1 MIVAYID
8 VYKYQF
14 GVEPICRV
22 LRHYG
27 VQIAPSTY
35 YARKTRPASARSRS
49 DALLLPR
56 VKRAFEVN
64 YSCYGA
70 RKLWHALRDE
80 GLDLGRDQVA
90 RLMRIAGL
98 RGARRVKRVR
108 TTVQAPARKELPDL
122 VKRRWDTGAPD
133 RVWVADLTY
142 VPSSEGTIYT
152 SFIQD
157 AGTRHILGFTVATS
171 MAASLVTKALE
182 QALATRRRRRPG
194 FTTNGLI
201 HHADRGSQY
210 TSLAL
215 SKRLQELGIAASTGR
230 TGTALDNAAM
240 ETTIGLYKTELIN
253 AKRWSSRQEVE
264 TATAA
269 WVTWFNEKRLH
280 SALDYQSPTSY
291 EQSYHRTLDLPRQA
305 A

>member
-1 MIVAYID
+1 VIVAYID

-14 GVEPICRV
+14 GVEPICRA
-22 LRHYG
+22 LRQYG

-56 VKRAFEVN
+56 LKRTFEVN

-70 RKLWHALRDE
+70 RKLWRELRNE
-80 GLDLGRDQVA
+80 GLDIGRDRVA
-90 RLMRIAGL
+90 RLMRNAGI
-98 RGARRVKRVR
+98 RGARRVKRII
-108 TTVQAPARKELPDL
+108 TTVPAPVRRDLPDL
-122 VKRRWDTGAPD
+122 VKRQWDKGEPD

-171 MAASLVTKALE
+171 MATSLVARALE

-215 SKRLQELGIAASTGR
+215 SKRLQELGIAASVGR

-253 AKRWSSRQEVE
+253 TRRWTSRQEVE

-269 WVTWFNEKRLH
+269 WVTWFNEKRRH
-280 SALDYQSPTSY
+280 SALGYQSPTNY
-291 EQSYHRTLDLPRQA
+291 EPSYHRHPCLHRHA

>member
-8 VYKYQF
+8 VYKFQF
-14 GVEPICRV
+14 GVEPICRA

-49 DALLLPR
+49 DTLLLPR

-70 RKLWHALRDE
+70 RKLWHALQDE
-80 GLDLGRDQVA
+80 GLNLGRDRVA
-90 RLMRIAGL
+90 RLMRIAGI

-108 TTVQAPARKELPDL
+108 TTVQAPARGELPDL

-157 AGTRHILGFTVATS
+157 AGTRRILGFTVRAS
-171 MAASLVTKALE
+171 MGAELVTSALL
-182 QALATRRRRRPG
+182 QAVSVRRR
-194 FTTNGLI
+194 TNPEFVGDGVI
-201 HHADRGSQY
+201 HHSDAGGQY
-210 TSLAL
+210 VSLAL
-215 SKRLQELGIAASTGR
+215 TERPPST
-230 TGTALDNAAM
+230 
-240 ETTIGLYKTELIN
+240 
-253 AKRWSSRQEVE
+253 
-264 TATAA
+264 
-269 WVTWFNEKRLH
+269 
-280 SALDYQSPTSY
+280 
-291 EQSYHRTLDLPRQA
+291 
-305 A
+305 